1 MRRDG
6 SITCY
11 RRLGWWE
18 ADMKGNSRGSALLD
32 QNFFGSFLENPLR
45 AVEWDLIFHEVP
57 LDVREPIRSGPFVR
71 YNDMLA
77 PEFVD
82 AM

>member
-45 AVEWDLIFHEVP
+45 AVEWDLTFHEVP
-57 LDVREPIRSGPFVR
+57 LDVREAAVRSCITTTCLPS
-71 YNDMLA
+71 NL
-77 PEFVD
+77 
-82 AM
+82 